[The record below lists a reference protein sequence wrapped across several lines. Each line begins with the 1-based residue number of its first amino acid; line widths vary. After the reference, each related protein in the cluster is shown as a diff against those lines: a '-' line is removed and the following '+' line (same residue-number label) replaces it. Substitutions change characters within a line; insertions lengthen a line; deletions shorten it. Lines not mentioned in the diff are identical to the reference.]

1 MLGRLSCNGNQ
12 DFKLELGNCGI
23 VEFNFQGKENLTRD
37 ADEENIN
44 HIPVIKESKVRA
56 QKFDKFL
63 RDNDAKR
70 RRALKKCQLEVKENQ
85 QKEKEIQGLMQQ
97 LEKLLARKHSLQKTV
112 SNNKIYEDYLLKIID
127 QLPENYLEYGAD
139 SLVMP
144 IIRRHE
150 TLSITNESLIHRI
163 SSLSDELES
172 SQHRL
177 ETLQQE
183 HDTANL
189 FKNLPVTSLAL
200 DSYYWVTSSIRVTG
214 QEQILHI
221 SKPFYYLEY
230 GSDSLVMPII
240 RRHETLSIT
249 NESLIHRI
257 SSLSDEL
264 ESSQHRLET
273 LQQEHDTA
281 NLMANGELSEL
292 QMEWDRAKE
301 RSKQLEM
308 KLNLNQGLVRNQSEK
323 FGSLLMA
330 ITNLADQCYLRH
342 YGPLEEIN
350 ILTKLDMIKTGTAC
364 LVSDKLDI
372 LTLLQEQPEDAKYQF
387 VSVIEQTE
395 DQASSLLSNFND
407 PTTSDIIVHY
417 LRLLASSYL
426 QNRTEFFQHFVEAP
440 NLRDFC
446 VQDVETMGLEC
457 DHVQILA
464 LSQALGINIQIE
476 CMEGADCDLNH
487 HIIPDGSTPSLHLLY
502 KTAHYDILYKGSV
515 VDSPMKELIGN

>member
-1 MLGRLSCNGNQ
+1 METLTLSHIKTDTRYMLN
-12 DFKLELGNCGI
+12 LENRRKNIFVTQL
-23 VEFNFQGKENLTRD
+23 EEPRD

-44 HIPVIKESKVRA
+44 HIPVIKEAASRILETGVNTLQRTLVVRKEVEVDEVNKQLEAKRQEFSDRMKALEQRRAEFEQKQQASKVRA

-97 LEKLLARKHSLQKTV
+97 LEKLLARKHSLQKRV

-144 IIRRHE
+144 IIKRHE

-183 HDTANL
+183 HDT
-189 FKNLPVTSLAL
+189 V
-200 DSYYWVTSSIRVTG
+200 
-214 QEQILHI
+214 
-221 SKPFYYLEY
+221 
-230 GSDSLVMPII
+230 
-240 RRHETLSIT
+240 
-249 NESLIHRI
+249 
-257 SSLSDEL
+257 
-264 ESSQHRLET
+264 
-273 LQQEHDTA
+273 
-281 NLMANGELSEL
+281 NLMANGKLSEL

-350 ILTKLDMIKTGTAC
+350 ILTKLDMIKEF
-364 LVSDKLDI
+364 I
-372 LTLLQEQPEDAKYQF
+372 LEKADVQRKATC
-387 VSVIEQTE
+387 QTE
-395 DQASSLLSNFND
+395 STSAIAS
-407 PTTSDIIVHY
+407 TTDLPGNKERGARLQRTKSKTH
-417 LRLLASSYL
+417 LRS
-426 QNRTEFFQHFVEAP
+426 
-440 NLRDFC
+440 C
-446 VQDVETMGLEC
+446 
-457 DHVQILA
+457 
-464 LSQALGINIQIE
+464 
-476 CMEGADCDLNH
+476 
-487 HIIPDGSTPSLHLLY
+487 
-502 KTAHYDILYKGSV
+502 K
-515 VDSPMKELIGN
+515 